1 MKTKISDC
9 SPIVYFISNEGHD
22 EWVLFIHAAF
32 VTHEMFKTQFE
43 YFRDKYNILAIDI
56 IGHGLSSKTRKGDSI
71 LKMSEWIFGV
81 MQAEGRDTDDA
92 QSHDFSQ
99 MVRKGNQENF
109 RIYPK
114 GPG

>member
-43 YFRDKYNILAIDI
+43 YFRDKYNILAI
-56 IGHGLSSKTRKGDSI
+56 G
-71 LKMSEWIFGV
+71 F
-81 MQAEGRDTDDA
+81 A
-92 QSHDFSQ
+92 QSQDYRSMQ
-99 MVRKGNQENF
+99 NN
-109 RIYPK
+109 
-114 GPG
+114 